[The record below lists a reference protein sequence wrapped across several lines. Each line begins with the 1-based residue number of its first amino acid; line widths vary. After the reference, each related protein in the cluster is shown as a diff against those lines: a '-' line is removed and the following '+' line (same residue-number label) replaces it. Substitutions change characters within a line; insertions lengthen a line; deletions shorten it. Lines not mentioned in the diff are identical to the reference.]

1 MYPVYEGDT
10 YRQYLISDTRT
21 PKQIKTQKNKY
32 PENNSQTTISEMTNG
47 KMTIPNM
54 DRDNWEENFVKP
66 APENTQQEIK
76 PEDIKFPEILFDED

>member
-1 MYPVYEGDT
+1 
-10 YRQYLISDTRT
+10 
-21 PKQIKTQKNKY
+21 
-32 PENNSQTTISEMTNG
+32 MTNG

-54 DRDNWEENFVKP
+54 DRYNFEENFVKP